1 MKIDDL
7 KYKISEFWN
16 EFRRDKAGVFG
27 LVLIVIFMVT
37 MLLEKFVSPYPEANK
52 QWREIAYWEN
62 NVKSAKP
69 IWVNMF
75 LKNKLPTTT
84 TMKNGEVKER
94 QRTNVKEFET
104 SFEYDFKWGA
114 APSDL
119 VLEFDSV
126 GEIQIIPSITRPDG
140 QKILGE
146 KVTYNTKTLKKNRI
160 ALKPSMVEGAYKF
173 ATQVDYV
180 NASTTQKIAV
190 DSLGVAFGEAKEF
203 ITKKPVGLPGVYTI
217 KVKII
222 SPSPN
227 VKVDNFKLTAVGK
240 VAGLMGTDNFK
251 RDIFSGLIAGVKW
264 AFIIGFLVA
273 LSTVVIGVIYGVVS
287 AYYGGIV
294 DAVMQRIVEFLMNI
308 PFLPVLIV
316 VSAIL
321 KPSIWTFIVLMVA
334 LNWIGP
340 VRVVRSMALQI
351 KEETFIE
358 ASKALGASNFRLIF
372 KHMLPLVIPF
382 AFANMA
388 LAVPS
393 AILSEAGISILGLG
407 DSTIVTWGQM
417 LQDAKSGGAL
427 ITGMW
432 WWIIPPGIMISLVGM
447 SFSFV
452 GFAMDKI
459 LNPKLKTR

>member
-1 MKIDDL
+1 MKINDF
-7 KYKISEFWN
+7 KYKFREFWN
-16 EFRRDKAGVFG
+16 EFKKDKAGIFG
-27 LVLIVIFMVT
+27 LILIVLFLGT
-37 MLLEKFVSPYPEANK
+37 MLLERIVSPYPEANTK
-52 QWREIAYWEN
+52 WRDISYWEN
-62 NVKSAKP
+62 NVKGAKP
-69 IWVNMF
+69 VWVNLF
-75 LKNKLPTTT
+75 LKNKLPKTEILGNEEI
-84 TMKNGEVKER
+84 KK
-94 QRTNVKEFET
+94 RTRNNVKEFET
-104 SFEYDFKWGA
+104 NFIYNFKYGA

-119 VLEFDSV
+119 ILEFDSI
-126 GEIQIIPSITRPDG
+126 GEIQIIPSIIRPDG
-140 QKILGE
+140 QKVSGT
-146 KVTYNTKTLKKNRI
+146 KVTYNTTSLKKNRI
-160 ALKPSMVEGAYKF
+160 PLKNSLVEGAYEF
-173 ATQVDYV
+173 AAQVDYINTNSV
-180 NASTTQKIAV
+180 QKIAI
-190 DSLGVAFGEAKEF
+190 DSLGIAFAKSQEK
-203 ITKKPVGLPGVYTI
+203 IALRPVGEPGEYKI

-222 SPSPN
+222 SSTPN

-240 VAGLMGTDNFK
+240 VSGLMGTDSFK
-251 RDIFSGLIAGVKW
+251 RDIFSGLVAGVKW

-273 LSTVVIGVIYGVVS
+273 LATVAIGVIYGVVS
-287 AYYGGIV
+287 AYFGGVVDNVMSRIV
-294 DAVMQRIVEFLMNI
+294 DFLTNI

-316 VSAIL
+316 TSAIL

-334 LNWIGP
+334 LNWISP
-340 VRVVRSMALQI
+340 VRIVRSMALQI

-358 ASKALGASNFRLIF
+358 ASKALGASHFRLIF
-372 KHMLPLVIPF
+372 KHMLPIVIPF

>member
-7 KYKISEFWN
+7 KYKMAEFWN
-16 EFRRDKAGVFG
+16 EFKRDKTGLFG
-27 LVLIVIFMVT
+27 LILIILFLGT
-37 MLLEKFVSPYPEANK
+37 MILEKFISPYPEANK

-62 NVKSAKP
+62 NVKSARP
-69 IWVNMF
+69 IWVNLF
-75 LKNKLPTTT
+75 LKNKLPATT

-104 SFEYDFKWGA
+104 SFEYDFKWGS

-126 GEIQIIPSITRPDG
+126 GDIQIIPSVIRPDG
-140 QKILGE
+140 QKIIGE
-146 KVTYNTKTLKKNRI
+146 KVTYSTKALKKNRI
-160 ALKPSMVEGAYKF
+160 PLKTSLIEGAYKF
-173 ATQVDYV
+173 ASQVDYINTNTV
-180 NASTTQKIAV
+180 QKISI
-190 DSLGVAFGEAKEF
+190 DSLGVTFADAKENLAS
-203 ITKKPVGLPGVYTI
+203 KPVGLPGLYTI

-222 SPSPN
+222 SPSAN

-240 VAGLMGTDNFK
+240 VSGLMGTDNFK

-273 LSTVVIGVIYGVVS
+273 LSTVVIGVVYGVVS
-287 AYYGGIV
+287 AYYGGMI
-294 DAVMQRIVEFLMNI
+294 DAIMQRIVEFLMNI

-358 ASKALGASNFRLIF
+358 ASRALGASNFRLIF

>member
-1 MKIDDL
+1 MKINDL
-7 KYKISEFWN
+7 KYKFREFWN
-16 EFRRDKAGVFG
+16 EFKTDKAGIFG
-27 LVLIVIFMVT
+27 LILIILFLGAMIFEKVI
-37 MLLEKFVSPYPEANK
+37 SPYPEANTK
-52 QWREIAYWEN
+52 WRDISYWEN
-62 NVKSAKP
+62 NVKGAKP
-69 IWVNMF
+69 IWVNLF
-75 LKNKLPTTT
+75 IKNKLPKTEILSNDEIKTRT
-84 TMKNGEVKER
+84 RNG
-94 QRTNVKEFET
+94 VKEFET
-104 SFEYDFKWGA
+104 NFVYNFKYGA
-114 APSDL
+114 APSEL
-119 VLEFDSV
+119 ILEFDSL
-126 GEIQIIPSITRPDG
+126 GEVQVIPSIIRPDG
-140 QKILGE
+140 QKVLGT
-146 KVTYNTKTLKKNRI
+146 KVSYNTSKLKRNRI
-160 ALKPSMVEGAYKF
+160 PLKNSLVDGAYQF
-173 ATQVDYV
+173 ASQVDYMNTNTLQKV
-180 NASTTQKIAV
+180 SIDSLNIAFSKAQEKIA
-190 DSLGVAFGEAKEF
+190 SKPIGESGEYK
-203 ITKKPVGLPGVYTI
+203 V

-222 SPSPN
+222 SSSPN

-240 VAGLMGTDNFK
+240 VSGLMGTDSFK

-273 LSTVVIGVIYGVVS
+273 LATVAIGVIYGVVS
-287 AYYGGIV
+287 AYFGGWVDNIMSKIV
-294 DAVMQRIVEFLMNI
+294 DFLTNI

-321 KPSIWTFIVLMVA
+321 KPSIWTFIVLMVS

-358 ASKALGASNFRLIF
+358 ASKALGASHIRLIF
-372 KHMLPLVIPF
+372 KHMLPIVIPF

-432 WWIIPPGIMISLVGM
+432 WWIIPPGIMISLIGM